1 MSPADQPPPASPLP
15 EHTHPEPRVR
25 HAQLSD
31 LGNIFNLVESMTGD
45 GTLLRRTRR
54 EIEAQIDTFVIA
66 ETAAGEFLGCAAL
79 HRYGPH
85 LAEIRSIAVKPEAR
99 GCGAGGLLLQQLL
112 HDVQTTGTGCA
123 CLFTRIPSF
132 FAHYGFH
139 AVSLSSI
146 PDKFAKDCVRCP
158 RREHCDEVAMALGEL
173 PPYAPAVLQAAQS
186 AQQLVQ
192 L

>member
-1 MSPADQPPPASPLP
+1 MPSVEPSQPDPVVRPASL
-15 EHTHPEPRVR
+15 
-25 HAQLSD
+25 AD
-31 LGNIFNLVESMTGD
+31 LGNIFNLIESMTSD
-45 GTLLRRTRR
+45 GTLLRRTKH
-54 EIEAQIDTFVIA
+54 EIEAHLDTFIVAISGS
-66 ETAAGEFLGCAAL
+66 GEFLGCAAL

-99 GCGAGGLLLQQLL
+99 GLGAGGMLLEQLL
-112 HDVQTTGTGCA
+112 HQVQATGTGCA

-146 PDKFAKDCVRCP
+146 PDKFAKDCARCP

-173 PPYAPAVLQAAQS
+173 PQS
-186 AQQLVQ
+186 ASRMLSETRQLIQ

>member
-1 MSPADQPPPASPLP
+1 MSSLDQPLPSSLLPAQSNPD
-15 EHTHPEPRVR
+15 PRVR
-25 HAQLSD
+25 RARLSD
-31 LGNIFNLVESMTGD
+31 LGNIFDLIESMTGD
-45 GTLLRRTRR
+45 GTLLRRSRR
-54 EIEAQIDTFVIA
+54 ELEREIDTFVVA
-66 ETAAGEFLGCAAL
+66 ETGTGEFLGCAAL

-85 LAEIRSIAVKPEAR
+85 LAEVRSIAVKPEAR

-112 HDVQTTGTGCA
+112 HDIESTGAGCA

-139 AVSLSSI
+139 DVSLSSI
-146 PDKFAKDCVRCP
+146 PDKFAKDCIRCP
-158 RREHCDEVAMALGEL
+158 RREHCDEIAMALGEL
-173 PPYAPAVLQAAQS
+173 PSSAPSTLAAAQS

>member
-1 MSPADQPPPASPLP
+1 MPSVEPSQPDPVVRPASL
-15 EHTHPEPRVR
+15 
-25 HAQLSD
+25 AD
-31 LGNIFNLVESMTGD
+31 LGNIFNLIESMTGD
-45 GTLLRRTRR
+45 GTLLRRTKR
-54 EIEAQIDTFVIA
+54 EIEAQLDTFIVA
-66 ETAAGEFLGCAAL
+66 SSASGEFLGCAAR
-79 HRYGPH
+79 HRYGSH

-99 GCGAGGLLLQQLL
+99 GLGAGGMLLEQLL
-112 HDVQTTGTGCA
+112 RQVQATGTGCA

-173 PPYAPAVLQAAQS
+173 PGSAPHMLAEAR
-186 AQQLVQ
+186 QLVQ